1 MNEREF
7 LLELQHRAREQH
19 KVMHD
24 MLFPRVFTLV
34 SEWLGNHPWRF
45 LIPLAFIMTIV
56 FRLLFGAAYD
66 NLILDI
72 FGRIS

>member
-7 LLELQHRAREQH
+7 LLELQQRAREQH
-19 KVMHD
+19 KVMND
-24 MLFPRVFTLV
+24 MPFPRVFTLV

-45 LIPLAFIMTIV
+45 LIPLALLLTII
-56 FRLLFGAAYD
+56 FRLSLGPSYD
-66 NLILDI
+66 NFILDI

>member
-7 LLELQHRAREQH
+7 LLELQQRAREQH
-19 KVMHD
+19 KVMAD
-24 MLFPRVFTLV
+24 MPFPRVFTLV

-45 LIPLAFIMTIV
+45 LIPLALLLTII
-56 FRLLFGAAYD
+56 FRISLGPSYD

>member
-7 LLELQHRAREQH
+7 LQELQLRAREQH
-19 KVMHD
+19 KVMND
-24 MLFPRVFTLV
+24 MPFPRFFTLV

-45 LIPLAFIMTIV
+45 LIPLALLLTII
-56 FRLLFGAAYD
+56 FRLVFGQAYD
-66 NLILDI
+66 NMILDI

>member
-7 LLELQHRAREQH
+7 LLELQSRAREQQ
-19 KVMHD
+19 KVMND
-24 MLFPRVFTLV
+24 MPFPHVFSLV

-45 LIPLAFIMTIV
+45 LIPFAFLLTII
-56 FRLLFGAAYD
+56 FRLLFGQSYD
-66 NLILDI
+66 SFILDI

>member
-7 LLELQHRAREQH
+7 LLELQTRAREQH
-19 KVMHD
+19 KVMND
-24 MLFPRVFTLV
+24 MPFPRFFTLV

-45 LIPLAFIMTIV
+45 LIPLAFLLTII
-56 FRLLFGAAYD
+56 FRVIFGQAYD

-72 FGRIS
+72 FGRLS